1 MVELDTYYSP
11 RAEGSAACGGIGAWS
26 LLYGAILG
34 VTGVK
39 TDEAGTPRPE

>member
-11 RAEGSAACGGIGAWS
+11 WTRGGAACGGIGAWS

-39 TDEAGTPRPE
+39 TNEAGTP